1 MIWHAGWVLAETKPE
16 RPRGRPKASDS
27 MPIEE
32 ILEKALTMFAT
43 VGYDGMS
50 LRTLNRELGV
60 SHNLIYQRFG
70 TKEELWRAA
79 VDFGFGRLMRH
90 MQGLFDPTL
99 SEPLEQLRLAVH
111 RFVVFSADHPELVAL
126 MNIEGRQDTDRL
138 AYIYDT
144 YVEPMLTDVARLL
157 VHLADEGVIRPIP
170 LRTFH
175 FLLAH
180 GATHP
185 MRWCRWLPSS
195 TRLHQSSPPQSR
207 NMRSWFPPSWWMACG
222 CDSTNYLSSDDDRPS
237 RRRATTSC
245 WIC

>member
-1 MIWHAGWVLAETKPE
+1 MLAQSKPE

-60 SHNLIYQRFG
+60 SHNLIHQRFG
-70 TKEELWRAA
+70 TKEKLWRAA

-90 MQGLFDPTL
+90 MQSLFDPTL
-99 SEPLEQLRLAVH
+99 SEPLEQLRLAAH
-111 RFVVFSADHPELVAL
+111 RFLVFSADHPELVAL
-126 MNIEGRQDTDRL
+126 MNIEARQDTGRL

-144 YVEPMLTDVARLL
+144 YIEPMLREVARLL

-180 GATHP
+180 GATAPHALVP
-185 MRWCRWLPSS
+185 LATKFDATSPFGPAAIEEHAQLVS
-195 TRLHQSSPPQSR
+195 TLLVEGLRSP
-207 NMRSWFPPSWWMACG
+207 NV
-222 CDSTNYLSSDDDRPS
+222 
-237 RRRATTSC
+237 
-245 WIC
+245 

>member
-1 MIWHAGWVLAETKPE
+1 MATDTKSQ
-16 RPRGRPKASDS
+16 RPRGRPNAAES

-32 ILEKALTMFAT
+32 ILNKALIMFAT

-79 VDFGFGRLMRH
+79 VDYGFGPLVLH
-90 MQGLFDPTL
+90 MQGLFDPTV
-99 SEPLEQLRLAVH
+99 SDPLEQLRLAVH
-111 RFVVFSADHPELVAL
+111 RFVVYSAGHPELVAL

-144 YVEPMLTDVARLL
+144 YFELILKDVARLL
-157 VHLADEGVIRPIP
+157 VHLTEQEIIRPIP

-180 GATHP
+180 GATAP
-185 MRWCRWLPSS
+185 YALLPLATKFNPASPQEPAAIEQHANLVS
-195 TRLHQSSPPQSR
+195 TILVQGLRLSHT
-207 NMRSWFPPSWWMACG
+207 PS
-222 CDSTNYLSSDDDRPS
+222 
-237 RRRATTSC
+237 
-245 WIC
+245 

>member
-1 MIWHAGWVLAETKPE
+1 MMEGVTTETKPE
-16 RPRGRPKASDS
+16 RPRGRPRASDS

-32 ILEKALTMFAT
+32 ILEKALSMFAT

-60 SHNLIYQRFG
+60 SHNLVYQRFG
-70 TKEELWRAA
+70 TKDELWRAA

-90 MQGLFDPTL
+90 LQGLFDPTV
-99 SEPLEQLRLAVH
+99 SDPLEQLRLAAH

-144 YVEPMLTDVARLL
+144 YIEPMLADVGRLL
-157 VHLADEGVIRPIP
+157 NHLADEGVIRPIP

-180 GATHP
+180 GATAPHALVP
-185 MRWCRWLPSS
+185 LANKFDATSPLEPAAIEEHAQLVS
-195 TRLHQSSPPQSR
+195 TLFVEGLRL
-207 NMRSWFPPSWWMACG
+207 A
-222 CDSTNYLSSDDDRPS
+222 
-237 RRRATTSC
+237 RR
-245 WIC
+245 

>member
-1 MIWHAGWVLAETKPE
+1 MLTQTKPE
-16 RPRGRPKASDS
+16 RPRGRPKASES
-27 MPIEE
+27 VPLEE
-32 ILEKALTMFAT
+32 ILGRALTMFAT

-70 TKEELWRAA
+70 TKQELWRAA

-99 SEPLEQLRLAVH
+99 TDPLEQLRVAAH
-111 RFVVFSADHPELVAL
+111 RFLIYSADHPELVAL

-138 AYIYDT
+138 SYIYDT
-144 YVEPMLTDVARLL
+144 YIEPVLKDVARLL
-157 VHLADEGVIRPIP
+157 AHLADQKVIRPIP

-180 GATHP
+180 GATAPQGLVPLATKFDPTSPREPAAIDEHAA
-185 MRWCRWLPSS
+185 LVS
-195 TRLHQSSPPQSR
+195 TILVEGLRLPPQ
-207 NMRSWFPPSWWMACG
+207 
-222 CDSTNYLSSDDDRPS
+222 
-237 RRRATTSC
+237 
-245 WIC
+245 

>member
-1 MIWHAGWVLAETKPE
+1 MRYMSTRVRSE

-27 MPIEE
+27 MPIDE
-32 ILEKALTMFAT
+32 ILDKALTMFAT

-60 SHNLIYQRFG
+60 SHNLVYQRFG

-90 MQGLFDPTL
+90 MQGLFDPTV
-99 SEPLEQLRLAVH
+99 SDPLEQLRVAGH
-111 RFVVFSADHPELVAL
+111 RFLVFSAEHPELVAL

-138 AYIYDT
+138 TYVYDT
-144 YVEPMLTDVARLL
+144 YIEPMLKDVARLL
-157 VHLADEGVIRPIP
+157 AHLADQGVIRPIP

-180 GATHP
+180 GATAPHALVP
-185 MRWCRWLPSS
+185 LATKFDPTSPSEPVAIEEHARLVSTILVEGLRLPS
-195 TRLHQSSPPQSR
+195 R
-207 NMRSWFPPSWWMACG
+207 
-222 CDSTNYLSSDDDRPS
+222 
-237 RRRATTSC
+237 
-245 WIC
+245 

>member
-1 MIWHAGWVLAETKPE
+1 MMGRMPTQTKPE

-32 ILEKALTMFAT
+32 ILEKALSMFAT

-138 AYIYDT
+138 AYIYET
-144 YVEPMLTDVARLL
+144 YVEPMLRDVARLL

-180 GATHP
+180 GATAPQALVALATKFDATSPFEPAAIEEHAQ
-185 MRWCRWLPSS
+185 LVS
-195 TRLHQSSPPQSR
+195 TVLVEGLRL
-207 NMRSWFPPSWWMACG
+207 
-222 CDSTNYLSSDDDRPS
+222 
-237 RRRATTSC
+237 
-245 WIC
+245 

>member
-1 MIWHAGWVLAETKPE
+1 MIVSVPTQSKPE
-16 RPRGRPKASDS
+16 RPRGRPKASDT

-32 ILEKALTMFAT
+32 ILDKALCMFAT

-79 VDFGFGRLMRH
+79 VDFGFGRLMTH

-99 SEPLEQLRLAVH
+99 SDPLEQLRLAVH
-111 RFVVFSADHPELVAL
+111 RFLVFSADHPELVAL
-126 MNIEGRQDTDRL
+126 MNIEGRQDTERL
-138 AYIYDT
+138 NYVYDT
-144 YVEPMLTDVARLL
+144 YIEPMLSDVGRLL
-157 VHLADEGVIRPIP
+157 AQLADEKVIRPIP

-180 GATHP
+180 GATAPQALVPLATKFEATSPFEPAAIEEHA
-185 MRWCRWLPSS
+185 RLVSTLLVEGLRLP
-195 TRLHQSSPPQSR
+195 T
-207 NMRSWFPPSWWMACG
+207 
-222 CDSTNYLSSDDDRPS
+222 
-237 RRRATTSC
+237 
-245 WIC
+245 